1 MPSLAVGTVF
11 NLSGQVI
18 SRADTTTASAATYK
32 VTVTTAD
39 DLATKF
45 SQWSGSAN
53 TLNQTQQAVT
63 LTVVRTKAGV
73 AKTTVYKGV
82 FANQQFGQLVANASS
97 VTQAQ
102 GLLFD
107 DNGNSAYI
115 AVVTNSAVC
124 SGKQSLQAQFHDSDE
139 FSTIIGYTCRA

>member
-11 NLSGQVI
+11 NLSGQVV
-18 SRADTTTASAATYK
+18 SRSDTSTASAATYK

-45 SQWSGSAN
+45 SQWSGSVN
-53 TLNQTQQAVT
+53 TLNQAQQAVT
-63 LTVVRTKAGV
+63 LTVVRTKSGV
-73 AKTTVYKGV
+73 AKTTVFKGIL
-82 FANQQFGQLVANASS
+82 AKQQFGQLVANASS

-102 GLLFD
+102 GIVTD

-115 AVVTNSAVC
+115 AVVTSSSLNS
-124 SGKQSLQAQFHDSDE
+124 GRQSLQAQFHDSDE
-139 FSTIIGYTCRA
+139 FSTLMGYTQRA

>member
-11 NLSGQVI
+11 NLSGQVV
-18 SRADTTTASAATYK
+18 SRSDTSTATSASYK

-45 SQWSGSAN
+45 SQWSGSVN
-53 TLNQTQQAVT
+53 TLNQAQQAIT
-63 LTVVRTKAGV
+63 LTVVRTKSGV
-73 AKTTVYKGV
+73 AKTTVYKGIL
-82 FANQQFGQLVANASS
+82 AKQQFGQLVANASS

-102 GLLFD
+102 GIVTD

-139 FSTIIGYTCRA
+139 FSTVMGFTCRA

>member
-11 NLSGQVI
+11 NLSGQVV
-18 SRADTTTASAATYK
+18 SRSDTSTATSASYK

-45 SQWSGSAN
+45 SQWSGSVN
-53 TLNQTQQAVT
+53 TLNQAQQAIT
-63 LTVVRTKAGV
+63 LTVVRTKSGV
-73 AKTTVYKGV
+73 AKTTVYKGIL
-82 FANQQFGQLVANASS
+82 AKQQFGQLVANASS

-102 GLLFD
+102 GIVTD

-124 SGKQSLQAQFHDSDE
+124 SGKQALQAQFHDSDE
-139 FSTIIGYTCRA
+139 FSTVMGFTCRA